1 MTPTT
6 WTLDPTHSAV
16 SFSIRHMVVAKVRG
30 RFGNVQTTV
39 TVPGALPDAL
49 KQAKVEVSVDVA
61 SIDTGVADRD
71 NHLRSA
77 DFFDVATFPKL
88 TFVSRAVEPRTSN
101 SFALRGDLTLHG
113 VTREV
118 VLDAEFLGALKDPW
132 GNEKLAFAASGHLD
146 RHDFGL
152 NWNKALEAGGV
163 LVGERVD
170 ITVEAQLVKAAASTD
185 KAA

>member
-1 MTPTT
+1 M
-6 WTLDPTHSAV
+6 
-16 SFSIRHMVVAKVRG
+16 
-30 RFGNVQTTV
+30 
-39 TVPGALPDAL
+39 
-49 KQAKVEVSVDVA
+49 DVA